1 MCGLIMEKQV
11 LSQYADY
18 YGHMKRYRDELA
30 YALENEREKRQAL
43 LDSNMDRLEAVLQ
56 LQQAETMKLRTM
68 EGKRVQLQAELGSQ
82 ASTASEFVKQ
92 ITDESSKAAF
102 SELIIE
108 MTQLAESIKK
118 QNALALEIAKTNL
131 KLLEKIFNGGFEQGK
146 AVYGPEG
153 ERRPEGGSHSLELKF

>member
-1 MCGLIMEKQV
+1 MEKQV
-11 LSQYADY
+11 LPQYAEY

-68 EGKRVQLQAELGSQ
+68 ESKRAQLQEKIGSQ
-82 ASTASEFVKQ
+82 ASTASEFVSQ
-92 ITDESSKAAF
+92 ITDEGSKSAF

-108 MTQLAESIKK
+108 MAQLAESIKK
-118 QNALALEIAKTNL
+118 QNSLALEIAKTNL

-153 ERRPEGGSHSLELKF
+153 ERRPEGSGHSLEIKF